1 MSDDQGM
8 FEKRGNTTWVSCP
21 TCAGWFHV
29 ADALVERGD
38 IALRCTHCQGEFPP
52 AKAKQIVRG

>member
-1 MSDDQGM
+1 MSDEQAF

-29 ADALVERGD
+29 ADNLVERGD
-38 IALRCTHCQGEFPP
+38 LALRCTHCQSEFMPD
-52 AKAKQIVRG
+52 KAKQIVRG